1 MVTTRGVCVLGD
13 SLIAASNT
21 CSCASESLCGRNCR
35 RCNRSDR
42 TSSTGCTSA
51 MAESQGEP
59 LYLFSRMER
68 HAKGWPS
75 AGATSS
81 GSVEM
86 TRRTLGERSWVG
98 SQPSF
103 LPPHVSSSWSRL
115 SRNTV
120 RRPVCHVFMARWK
133 YSFSFST
140 SSLLGSCAA
149 SGEME

>member
-21 CSCASESLCGRNCR
+21 WSWASDSLWCPSLR

-42 TSSTGCTSA
+42 TSSTGCTWA
-51 MAESQGEP
+51 MAESDGEP
-59 LYLFSRMER
+59 LYLFCRMER
-68 HAKGWPS
+68 QAKGLPS
-75 AGATSS
+75 AGSASS
-81 GSVEM
+81 GSVDI